1 MKTLKPFLYLLVVF
15 AIVLSACN
23 KDVHKIGEDENLD
36 VQVRNMEDL
45 KIPANFDW
53 RIPMSSTNT
62 LKDGSSYYPSTYA
75 TLAFEDLWPAKGD
88 YDFNDL
94 VVSYQFRTVTNAS
107 NFITDIVATFIFRAT
122 GAGTDNGFGFELTGL
137 DTTGFV
143 VTGNSLLA
151 GYTTTTDGWENGQT
165 HPVVIVADNV
175 SDVMPRWANNTQ
187 YGTGNS
193 VYAPNDTLEI
203 HITPRSGV
211 EINSANF
218 LINGTNFNP
227 FLIID
232 VINEGRGR
240 EVHKVNF
247 PPTDLADLSLFM
259 TADDYTTNYSTPPLS
274 TYKTRKNYP
283 WVLEIPGIFQH
294 PRESIDINWAY
305 LRFGAWAESGGILYT
320 TTWYSN
326 TTEGVFRTSGNL
338 YQTP

>member
-23 KDVHKIGEDENLD
+23 KDVHKIGEDQNLD
-36 VQVRNMEDL
+36 VQKRNMEDL

-62 LKDGSSYYPSTYA
+62 LKAAGSTYYPGTYS

-94 VVSYQFRTVTNAS
+94 VVSYQFRTITNAS
-107 NFITDIVATFIFRAT
+107 NFITDIEATFIFRAT

-137 DTTGFV
+137 DTTGFI
-143 VTGNSLLA
+143 VTGNSILA

-165 HPVVIVADNV
+165 TPVVIVVDNV
-175 SDVMPRWANNTQ
+175 GDIMPKWANNTQ

-193 VYAPNDTLEI
+193 VFTPNVTKVI
-203 HITPRSGV
+203 HITPRPGV
-211 EINSANF
+211 EKLTTDF
-218 LINGTNFNP
+218 LINGTTFNP

-232 VINEGRGR
+232 PFNEGRGR
-240 EVHKVNF
+240 EVHKPNY
-247 PPTDLADLSLFM
+247 PPTDLADYSLFM
-259 TADDYTTNYSTPPLS
+259 TADDFSDPLINS
-274 TYKTRKNYP
+274 TYKTKKNYP
-283 WVLEIPGIFQH
+283 WVLDIPGVFKH
-294 PRESIDINWAY
+294 PREWIDINWAY
-305 LRFGAWAESGGILYT
+305 LRFGYWAESGGVLYT
-320 TTWYSN
+320 NWYSN

-338 YQTP
+338 YQAP